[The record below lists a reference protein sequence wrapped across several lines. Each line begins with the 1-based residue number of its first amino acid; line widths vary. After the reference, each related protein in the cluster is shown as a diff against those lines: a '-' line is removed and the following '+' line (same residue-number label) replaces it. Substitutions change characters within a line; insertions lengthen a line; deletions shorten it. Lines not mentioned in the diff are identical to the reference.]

1 MSHQVA
7 VTQREGEGQSRV
19 CQVAGTPNVRESEG
33 QSRVCQVAV
42 TQREGE
48 GQSRVCQG
56 GRDSKM
62 RERVRASH
70 EPPGGS
76 DSKRT

>member
-19 CQVAGTPNVRESEG
+19 CQVAGTQNVRESEG
-33 QSRVCQVAV
+33 QSRVCQVAG
-42 TQREGE
+42 TPK
-48 GQSRVCQG
+48 C
-56 GRDSKM
+56 
-62 RERVRASH
+62 ERVRASY

-76 DSKRT
+76 DSKRR